1 MSGSLGSWLVA
12 KVIDTLSLQIVEDK
26 ESDTDGEKAI
36 HGNLFVVPSTQL
48 PQLSTQ
54 AVPFG
59 VPLQSKE
66 KFAVWKLSI
75 ADQEELLEIQKDF
88 NCQI

>member
-26 ESDTDGEKAI
+26 ERDTDGEKAI

-48 PQLSTQ
+48 PQLSSQ